1 VACAPS
7 SLAAQEIL
15 WVDLMD
21 ESNFKWHRA
30 FVVLVA
36 VLFGAASGAVGGFE
50 WRDRIQKNLDAQ
62 PKPRPVVM
70 NPPPQLLPCNTVR
83 DYAQEWDRTCRA
95 RFRSAQIGGKQ

>member
-50 WRDRIQKNLDAQ
+50 WRDRIQKHFDAQ
-62 PKPRPVVM
+62 PKPRPVVQ
-70 NPPPQLLPCNTVR
+70 NPPPFLIPCTKEGR
-83 DYAQEWDRTCRA
+83 IEHDITCRA
-95 RFRSAQIGGKQ
+95 RARAMKVGS

>member
-1 VACAPS
+1 
-7 SLAAQEIL
+7 
-15 WVDLMD
+15 VDLMD

-62 PKPRPVVM
+62 PKPRPVVQ
-70 NPPPQLLPCNTVR
+70 NPPPFLIGCDRSAVEEV
-83 DYAQEWDRTCRA
+83 ARTCRA
-95 RFRSAQIGGKQ
+95 RMRSGKVGL